1 MNRLLSV
8 VHAEFGSGSSRLV
21 LGHRPNTAVRVI
33 TFILVFGAVAG
44 LAWGFMRFQQ
54 QAREHEAMREI
65 EAAASRQLESMRQ
78 HPVKR
83 VSPASTHDPLRKRLA
98 MVAAQINT
106 PWPAIFDV
114 LERGKSPKVAVIAL
128 EPVAQDGGMRLVLEG
143 RSLEDVQEAAALL
156 ANQDEIERVKLVSHK
171 VMEQHPNQPVRLTLD
186 LAWRWAK
193 MNPHHLESV
202 DEND

>member
-21 LGHRPNTAVRVI
+21 FGHRPNTAVRVI

-83 VSPASTHDPLRKRLA
+83 VSPVSTHDPLRKRLA

-143 RSLEDVQEAAALL
+143 RSLEDVQEAADLL

-193 MNPHHLESV
+193 MDPASLGVSR
-202 DEND
+202 